1 MNEYNDIYEII
12 SLNIKKYRKEK
23 GITQEEL
30 AIRSRYT
37 WEFIRR
43 IESKKAK
50 KSFSLS
56 TLVNIANALEIPI
69 EKLLKKEESEK

>member
-37 WEFIRR
+37 WDFIRR

-69 EKLLKKEESEK
+69 EKLLKKEGSGK

>member
-30 AIRSRYT
+30 AIRSCYT

-50 KSFSLS
+50 KSFS
-56 TLVNIANALEIPI
+56 
-69 EKLLKKEESEK
+69 

>member
-30 AIRSRYT
+30 AIISCYT

-43 IESKKAK
+43 IESKNAK

-56 TLVNIANALEIPI
+56 TLVNVANALEIPI
-69 EKLLKKEESEK
+69 EKLLKKEGSEK

>member
-1 MNEYNDIYEII
+1 MNEYSNIYEII

-30 AIRSRYT
+30 AMRSCYT

-50 KSFSLS
+50 KCFSLS
-56 TLVNIANALEIPI
+56 TLVNIANALEIPV
-69 EKLLKKEESEK
+69 EKLVKKEESGK

>member
-50 KSFSLS
+50 KTFSLS

-69 EKLLKKEESEK
+69 EKLLKKEGSEK

>member
-56 TLVNIANALEIPI
+56 TLVNIANALEISI
-69 EKLLKKEESEK
+69 EKLLKKEGSGK

>member
-69 EKLLKKEESEK
+69 GKLLKKEGSEK

>member
-69 EKLLKKEESEK
+69 EKLLKKEGSEK

>member
-56 TLVNIANALEIPI
+56 TLVNIANALEIYDI
-69 EKLLKKEESEK
+69 

>member
-30 AIRSRYT
+30 AIRSCYT

-56 TLVNIANALEIPI
+56 TLVNVANALEIPI
-69 EKLLKKEESEK
+69 EKLLKKEGSEK

>member
-56 TLVNIANALEIPI
+56 TLVNIANALEI
-69 EKLLKKEESEK
+69 

>member
-69 EKLLKKEESEK
+69 EKLLKKEESGK

>member
-23 GITQEEL
+23 GITQEKL

-69 EKLLKKEESEK
+69 EKLLKKEGSEK

>member
-1 MNEYNDIYEII
+1 MNEYSNIYEII

-30 AIRSRYT
+30 AMRSCYT

-43 IESKKAK
+43 IESKKEK
-50 KSFSLS
+50 KCFSLS
-56 TLVNIANALEIPI
+56 TLVNIANALEIPV
-69 EKLLKKEESEK
+69 EKLVKKEESGK